1 MKIKQEMAVK
11 VRNLTF
17 DTIIGL
23 LPIERE
29 KPQRVVVNCTLYYQ
43 CKSDVFI
50 DYSLV
55 KDYLITTIQRKQF
68 KKLEEGVVFLTQGLK
83 DLFPIIYRSEI
94 EIIKPHIFD
103 NCNVSLCLT
112 QKFKI

>member
-1 MKIKQEMAVK
+1 MKSKQEMAV
-11 VRNLTF
+11 RIRDLTF

-29 KPQRVVVNCTLYYQ
+29 NPQRVIVNCTLYYQ
-43 CKSDVFI
+43 CKNEIFI

-68 KKLEEGVVFLTQGLK
+68 KKLEEGVVFLTEGLK
-83 DLFPIIYRSEI
+83 DLFPSIYCSEI

-103 NCNVSLCLT
+103 HCNVSLCLT
-112 QKFKI
+112 QKFK

>member
-1 MKIKQEMAVK
+1 MKQEMLVK
-11 VRNLTF
+11 VKNLTF

-29 KPQRVVVNCTLYYQ
+29 KPQRVIVNCVLYYQ
-43 CKSDVFI
+43 CSNEIFI

-68 KKLEEGVVFLTQGLK
+68 NKLEEGVVFLTQGLK
-83 DLFPIIYRSEI
+83 DLFPSIERSEI

-103 NCNVSLCLT
+103 NCDVSVTLNRV
-112 QKFKI
+112 F